1 MERRSI
7 TRALLWSGVAVAL
20 LLPALVLPPV
30 PIDETRYLAVAWNMH
45 LRGDWLVPWLDG
57 APYPDKPPLLFW
69 LVNLAW
75 NITGVHAWSARALE
89 VLLGLTTL
97 PLLRR
102 LALALGADAAAAGL
116 AVWLWLGCLGFAGFA
131 GALMFDMLLCACT
144 LLAWLGTAWLVRG
157 RTVPGVGL
165 LGLGL
170 GLGILAKGPVSL
182 LVGGLPALLAPW
194 WASASR
200 GSPGRHY
207 LATVAALAGAAL
219 LALAWAIP
227 AARRGGPAYA
237 DAIFLTQ
244 TVGRVVE
251 SFAHD
256 RGPAW
261 YLPIVPLLLLPWTVG
276 LAACRTL
283 LGRAANPPGRGS
295 RRPAPADGRLD
306 RFALAASVPAFLAFC
321 LISGKQPHY
330 LLPLL
335 PALAPAAAV
344 RLTDG
349 RWRVVGWRVGL
360 LLVVI
365 ALASLLA
372 LLRLSTQAPAW
383 TYACLAGAILP
394 GVVLLMRGAQ
404 PVGVPEAAVAML
416 LVVAL
421 AKLALVQGL
430 GPSYSVERAATR
442 IAAAQ
447 QAGIPLLQAGRQNGL
462 YTFAGRLT
470 AAIPTAEDAAQVAAW
485 ARAHPDGWVISN
497 YRDLDY
503 PAPPLY
509 RQPFMGRHL
518 TIWRARDIAGPAPVV
533 RKAPSAHPS

>member
-1 MERRSI
+1 MERRSA

-69 LVNLAW
+69 LINLAW
-75 NITGVHAWSARALE
+75 DIAGVHAWSARVLE
-89 VLLGLTTL
+89 VLLGLATL

-116 AVWLWLGCLGFAGFA
+116 AAWLWLGCLGFAGFA
-131 GALMFDMLLCACT
+131 GALMFDVLLCACT
-144 LLAWLGTAWLVRG
+144 LLAWLGTAWLVCGRRG
-157 RTVPGVGL
+157 PGAGL

-194 WASASR
+194 WAPAAR
-200 GSPGRHY
+200 RSPGRHY
-207 LATVAALAGAAL
+207 LATTVALAGAAL

-227 AARRGGPAYA
+227 AARRGGPAYG

-244 TVGRVVE
+244 TAGRVAE

-276 LAACRTL
+276 L
-283 LGRAANPPGRGS
+283 GRGA
-295 RRPAPADGRLD
+295 RRPAPAYDRLD

-335 PALAPAAAV
+335 PALAPAAAA
-344 RLTDG
+344 RLADG
-349 RWRVVGWRVGL
+349 RWRVVGWRVGVP
-360 LLVVI
+360 LVAI
-365 ALASLLA
+365 ALAFLLA
-372 LLRLSTQAPAW
+372 LLRLVPQAPAW
-383 TYACLAGAILP
+383 AYAGLVGAVLP
-394 GVVLLMRGAQ
+394 GLPLLMHRTQ
-404 PVGVPEAAVAML
+404 PVGVPVAAVATL
-416 LVVAL
+416 LVAAL

-447 QAGIPLLQAGRQNGL
+447 RAGIPLLQAGRQNGL

-470 AAIPTAEDAAQVAAW
+470 AAIPTAENAAQVAAW

-497 YRDLDY
+497 YQDFDY

-518 TIWRARDIAGPAPVV
+518 TIWRAGDIAGQAPAAHE
-533 RKAPSAHPS
+533 APSARLR